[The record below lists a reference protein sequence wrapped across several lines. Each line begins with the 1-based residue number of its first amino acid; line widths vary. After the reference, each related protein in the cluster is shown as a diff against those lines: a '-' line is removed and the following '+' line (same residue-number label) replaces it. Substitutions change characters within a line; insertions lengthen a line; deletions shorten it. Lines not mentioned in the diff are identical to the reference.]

1 MHSTKEKK
9 TAKGKTTTHHT
20 ASHPMKD
27 LRPEKDAK
35 AGGQK
40 KEDPT
45 ITAPPPPN
53 IIAI

>member
-1 MHSTKEKK
+1 MPKKPKTKKHEPHS
-9 TAKGKTTTHHT
+9 HHDI
-20 ASHPMKD
+20 PVKD
-27 LRPEKDAK
+27 LKPGKELR

-53 IIAI
+53 IIAV

>member
-1 MHSTKEKK
+1 MHPSKEHN
-9 TAKGKTTTHHT
+9 TAKPKMSG
-20 ASHPMKD
+20 PPVKD
-27 LRPEKDAK
+27 LRPVKDLK

>member
-1 MHSTKEKK
+1 MPTTKQQR
-9 TAKGKTTTHHT
+9 TAKPKHHDTHI
-20 ASHPMKD
+20 KD
-27 LRPEKDAK
+27 LRPAKDLR

-45 ITAPPPPN
+45 VNAPPPPN

>member
-1 MHSTKEKK
+1 MPKKPKTKKHES
-9 TAKGKTTTHHT
+9 HHDI
-20 ASHPMKD
+20 PVKD
-27 LRPEKDAK
+27 LRPGKDLR

-53 IIAI
+53 IIAV